1 MATSGLLINDS
12 NIYGLV
18 NPPPDPTA
26 YNPKA
31 WQTVGSGAVRWD
43 EFQTLKGRVDTLVN
57 DAPGTLDTLNELA
70 AALND
75 DASFSATVTNSIA
88 TKAALAGAD
97 FTGDVSVATAK
108 NLTITGHNGTNKGLV
123 LGTTLVTATGAELNF
138 MDGVTS
144 AVQTQIDAKM
154 ALAGGTFTGTVI
166 LSGAPTAD
174 LHAATKKYVDDN
186 AGGSITGA
194 ATTIDTEDLTV
205 SRALISNASGK
216 VAVSAVTDTELGYL
230 DGVSSA
236 IQTQLNAKQGLNAKL
251 TDLAGLA
258 VTANNFIAGD
268 GSNFVLKTAAEARTA
283 MGVDAAGTDNSTNV
297 SLAAVTG
304 NYLTLSGQAITA
316 GTVPVVLGG
325 TGATTAAAART
336 GLGVAIGSDVQAYSA
351 NLDAIAALSKTADN
365 FIVANGTTWTLK
377 TPADTRSSLGLGA
390 LATAG
395 TISNA
400 NWSGDDLAL
409 ANGGTGAST
418 AAAARTNLGLVI
430 GTNVEAHHDSLSSI
444 AGLTTA
450 ANKMIYTTAENTYAV
465 ADLTAAG
472 RALLDDADAA
482 TQCTTLGLGTGSDV
496 TFNQVT
502 AALVG
507 NASTATKL
515 AASKTIGGVAF
526 DGSANIDLPGVNT
539 AGTQNTSGTA
549 ANLSGSQTQ
558 KYVYAAPNANDGT
571 ASFRAL
577 VASDI
582 PTLNQATT
590 ANAGTATALAT
601 ARTIGG
607 VSFDGSANINL
618 PGVNAA
624 GNQDTTGNAATAS
637 AAAGGSAL
645 ETALAAKAALAGA
658 TYTGFVTLHSEPTAA
673 LHAASKSYVDSV
685 AAGLDPKESVRVA
698 TDAAGTLASSFANG
712 ETVDGITLATGDRIL
727 IKTQADGSENG
738 IYTVNASGAP
748 TRATDFDSTTE
759 VTAGAFTFV
768 EEGTSNASAGFVLAT
783 TGSITVGTTAMTFT
797 QFSSAAA
804 LSAGTGLSK
813 SGNTLSVDAAQTQIT
828 SVGTLSGLTSTGNVV
843 LTGATTTV
851 AAPSADTHAS
861 TKKYVDDTVAA
872 ISLTEFT
879 TVKSGDG
886 TNAGVVQSKG
896 TGNLTLRQGDA
907 GGTITLSSAT
917 SSNLGYPADALTI
930 QKSDYAEGG
939 DHSSGDTSLLVG
951 DDNVDSSAYVFAN
964 GSANYYV
971 ALKVSSSQAGKTLTG
986 LEMNLYTNFGGGT
999 QEPFNI
1005 RFGYATAAKIS
1016 AGSSAGANAPVALG
1030 LTAASTTSGSIA
1042 TTNTGNDFTG
1052 TIGSAHTNS
1061 GNGDYHL
1068 EGFNT
1073 PDNATRYTV
1082 TLTFDG
1088 AVTMAVDDYILLEI
1102 CKSTASGN
1110 VTGVTHWTAYWM
1122 KLIGAGAGD
1131 AEVSVPLSAAS
1142 TLSVTGALTAASTAA
1157 ITGNTT
1163 VGGTLGVTGAITA
1176 TAGVTGDVTGN
1187 CSGTAATVTGAAQTN
1202 ITSVGT
1208 LTGLTV
1214 DGDVTISDG
1223 TNDFNIASH
1232 DGTNG
1237 LQLGGTQITATAAQ
1251 LNFVTGVTSAI
1262 QTQLDAKGTGTVSAL
1277 SDLSITATTAELNIL
1292 DGSATTQATVT
1303 LADGDGVVISD
1314 GDVMKQC
1321 LVSDFKTY
1329 VADLTLTTAAQTA
1342 ITSVGTLTSLKIAD
1356 GATIGSASDADAI
1369 TIAANGTCTF
1379 SAGISGTLTGNV
1391 TGNVTGN
1398 CSGTAATVTGAA
1410 QTNITSVGTLTAL
1423 TVDDIAI
1430 DGKVITMTGS
1440 TDDTAV
1446 LTVAENG
1453 ALTITTTDTAAAAAN
1468 ITITADGTA
1477 ELGGTTVTLNSSG
1490 GITLDAD
1497 NGTITFSDA
1506 GVSLGTITSSGYSG
1520 NAATASSISGLTAS
1534 VAELNILDGVTALAA
1549 ELNIL
1554 DGVTATTA
1562 ELNILDG
1569 SETTQATVTLVDGD
1583 GVVISDGDVMKQC
1596 LVSDFKTYVAD
1607 LTLTTAAQAAI
1618 TSVGTLTGL
1627 TVNGNVTVSDG
1638 SNDFDIA
1645 SHDGTNGL
1653 KLGGTLITASAAELN
1668 YVDGVTSSIQTQL
1681 GTKADLASP
1690 TLTGTP
1696 LAPTAAAN
1704 INTTQIATTE
1714 YVTTAITNTDIANAT
1729 DAATANKIVK
1739 RDSNGNA
1746 AFVNVTASVITTG
1759 TSGGVGAD
1767 VSSLTTRVTA
1777 LEDSV
1782 KSSGSAPTTAT
1793 VGVVGDILFTTSYL
1807 YILVSTSGSG
1817 ESTTYNWKKVALADL

>member
-1 MATSGLLINDS
+1 MATSGLLINEN

-18 NPPPDPTA
+18 NPPPATTA

-31 WQTVGSGAVRWD
+31 WQTVDSGAVRWD
-43 EFQTLKGRVDTLVN
+43 TFQTLKSRVDTLVE

-70 AALND
+70 AALAD
-75 DASFSATVTNSIA
+75 DASFSTTVTNSIA
-88 TKAALAGAD
+88 AKAPLAGAT
-97 FTGDVSVATAK
+97 FTGDVIIQTAK
-108 NLTITGHNGTNKGLV
+108 NLKVSGHNGTDTGLF
-123 LGTTLVTATGAELNF
+123 LNNTLVTATAAELNF

-144 AVQTQIDAKM
+144 NVQTQVDAKM
-154 ALAGGTFTGTVI
+154 ALAGGTFTGAVT
-166 LSGAPTAD
+166 LSGAPTSD

-186 AGGSITGA
+186 GGNATLTGA
-194 ATTIDTEDLTV
+194 GSTIDTEDLTV
-205 SRALISNASGK
+205 SRALVSNASGK
-216 VAVSAVTDTELGYL
+216 IAVSDVTLAELAFLDGVTSAVQTQLDAKQASSAKLTAVAALAVTDG
-230 DGVSSA
+230 GIIV
-236 IQTQLNAKQGLNAKL
+236 
-251 TDLAGLA
+251 
-258 VTANNFIAGD
+258 GD
-268 GSNFVLKTAAEARTA
+268 GSTFVLESGATARTSL
-283 MGVDAAGTDNSTNV
+283 GVDAAGTDNSTNV
-297 SLAAVTG
+297 TLANVTG
-304 NYLTLSGQAITA
+304 NYLTLSGQEITA
-316 GTVPVVLGG
+316 GTVPVALGG
-325 TGATTAAAART
+325 SGATTASGART
-336 GLGVAIGSDVQAYSA
+336 NLGVAIGSDVQAYHA
-351 NLDAIAALSKTADN
+351 NLADIAGLSKTANN
-365 FIVANGTTWTLK
+365 FIVADGSNFTLK
-377 TPADTRSSLGLGA
+377 TAADSRTALGLGA

-400 NWSGDDLAL
+400 NWSGADLAV
-409 ANGGTGAST
+409 ANGGTGASD
-418 AAAARTNLGLVI
+418 AAGARTALGVVI
-430 GTNVEAHHDSLSSI
+430 GSDVQAYDAGLLSI
-444 AGLTTA
+444 AALTTA
-450 ANKMIYTTAENTYAV
+450 ANKMIYTTDADTYAV
-465 ADLTAAG
+465 TTLTAAG
-472 RALLDDADAA
+472 RNLLDDANAA
-482 TQCTTLGLGTGSDV
+482 AQCTTLGLGTGSDV

-515 AASKTIGGVAF
+515 AATKTIGGVAF
-526 DGSANIDLPGVNT
+526 DGSANIDLPGVNS
-539 AGTQNTSGTA
+539 AGNQNTTGTA

-590 ANAGTATALAT
+590 ANAATATKLAAT
-601 ARTIGG
+601 KTIGG
-607 VSFDGSANINL
+607 VAFDGSANIDL

-624 GNQDTTGNAATAS
+624 GNQNTTGNAATAS

-658 TYTGFVTLHSEPTAA
+658 TYTGFVTLHAEPTAA

-698 TDAAGTLASSFANG
+698 TTAAGTLATSFANG

-759 VTAGAFTFV
+759 VTAGAFTFI
-768 EEGTSNASAGFVLAT
+768 EEGTTNASTGFVLST
-783 TGSITVGTTAMTFT
+783 TGSITVGTTAMAFT
-797 QFSSAAA
+797 QFSSSAVIT
-804 LSAGTGLSK
+804 AGTGLSK
-813 SGNTLSVDAAQTQIT
+813 SGSELSVDAAQTQIT
-828 SVGTLSGLTSTGNVV
+828 SVGTL
-843 LTGATTTV
+843 
-851 AAPSADTHAS
+851 
-861 TKKYVDDTVAA
+861 
-872 ISLTEFT
+872 
-879 TVKSGDG
+879 
-886 TNAGVVQSKG
+886 
-896 TGNLTLRQGDA
+896 
-907 GGTITLSSAT
+907 
-917 SSNLGYPADALTI
+917 
-930 QKSDYAEGG
+930 
-939 DHSSGDTSLLVG
+939 
-951 DDNVDSSAYVFAN
+951 
-964 GSANYYV
+964 
-971 ALKVSSSQAGKTLTG
+971 
-986 LEMNLYTNFGGGT
+986 
-999 QEPFNI
+999 
-1005 RFGYATAAKIS
+1005 
-1016 AGSSAGANAPVALG
+1016 
-1030 LTAASTTSGSIA
+1030 
-1042 TTNTGNDFTG
+1042 
-1052 TIGSAHTNS
+1052 
-1061 GNGDYHL
+1061 
-1068 EGFNT
+1068 
-1073 PDNATRYTV
+1073 
-1082 TLTFDG
+1082 
-1088 AVTMAVDDYILLEI
+1088 
-1102 CKSTASGN
+1102 
-1110 VTGVTHWTAYWM
+1110 
-1122 KLIGAGAGD
+1122 
-1131 AEVSVPLSAAS
+1131 
-1142 TLSVTGALTAASTAA
+1142 
-1157 ITGNTT
+1157 
-1163 VGGTLGVTGAITA
+1163 
-1176 TAGVTGDVTGN
+1176 
-1187 CSGTAATVTGAAQTN
+1187 
-1202 ITSVGT
+1202 
-1208 LTGLTV
+1208 TGLTV
-1214 DGDVTISDG
+1214 NGDVTVSDG

-1232 DGTNG
+1232 DGSNG
-1237 LQLGGTQITATAAQ
+1237 LKLGGTLVTATAAE
-1251 LNFVTGVTSAI
+1251 LNFMDGVTSAV

-1277 SDLSITATTAELNIL
+1277 SDLSITATAAELNIM

-1329 VADLTLTTAAQTA
+1329 VADLTLTTAAQTNITSVGTLTALTVDNVAIDGKVITMTGDGEGNDTAKFTVGTNGDLTITTTDWFAANADITITADGDAELAGTTVTLNSSGGIELNADSGTIEFKDDSSSLGTITSSGYSGNAATATTLTNLTSTVAELNILDGVTAVAAELNILDGDTTATTSTLVDADGVVINDGGTMKQCLASDFKTYIAGLTLTTAAQTA

-1356 GATIGSASDADAI
+1356 DATIGSASDADAI

-1423 TVDDIAI
+1423 TVDDVAI

-1440 TDDTAV
+1440 TNDTAV

-1477 ELGGTTVTLNSSG
+1477 ELAGTTVTLNSSG

-1497 NGTITFSDA
+1497 GGTITFSDN
-1506 GVSLGTITSSGYSG
+1506 GDSLGTITSSGYSG
-1520 NAATASSISGLTAS
+1520 NAATASSISGLTS
-1534 VAELNILDGVTALAA
+1534 TVAELNILDGVTAEAA

-1554 DGVTATTA
+1554 DGVTSSTT
-1562 ELNILDG
+1562 ELNIVDG
-1569 SETTQATVTLVDGD
+1569 DTTQATVTLAGGD
-1583 GVVISDGDVMKQC
+1583 GVVINDNGTMKQC

-1627 TVNGNVTVSDG
+1627 TVNGDVTISDG
-1638 SNDFDIA
+1638 ENDFNIA

-1653 KLGGTLITASAAELN
+1653 QLGGTQITATAAQLN
-1668 YVDGVTSSIQTQL
+1668 YVTGVTSAIQTQL
-1681 GTKADLASP
+1681 DTKATLASP

-1696 LAPTAAAN
+1696 LAPTASDATN
-1704 INTTQIATTE
+1704 NTQIATTQ

-1793 VGVVGDILFTTSYL
+1793 VGVVGDMLFTTTYL

-1817 ESTTYNWKKVALADL
+1817 GSTTYNWKKVALADL

>member
-1 MATSGLLINDS
+1 MATSGLLINES

-18 NPPPDPTA
+18 NPPPNPSA
-26 YNPKA
+26 YEPKA

-43 EFQTLKGRVDTLVN
+43 EFLTLKGRVDTLVN

-75 DASFSATVTNSIA
+75 DASFSTTVTNSIA
-88 TKAALAGAD
+88 AKAALAGAT
-97 FTGDVSVATAK
+97 FTGDVIIGGTGK
-108 NLTITGHNGTNKGLV
+108 NLKVSGHNGTDTGLF
-123 LGTTLVTATGAELNF
+123 LNNTLVTATAAELNF

-144 AVQTQIDAKM
+144 NVQTQVDAKM
-154 ALAGGTFTGTVI
+154 ALAGGTFTGAVT
-166 LSGAPTAD
+166 LSGAPTSD

-186 AGGSITGA
+186 GGNATLSGAGS
-194 ATTIDTEDLTV
+194 TIDTEDLTV
-205 SRALISNASGK
+205 SRALVSNASGK
-216 VAVSAVTDTELGYL
+216 VAVSVVTLAELAFLDGVTSAVQTQLDAKQASSAKLTAVAALAVTDG
-230 DGVSSA
+230 GIIV
-236 IQTQLNAKQGLNAKL
+236 
-251 TDLAGLA
+251 
-258 VTANNFIAGD
+258 GD
-268 GSNFVLKTAAEARTA
+268 GSTFVLESGATARTSL
-283 MGVDAAGTDNSTNV
+283 GVDAAGTDNSTNV
-297 SLAAVTG
+297 TLANVTG
-304 NYLTLSGQAITA
+304 NYLTLSGQEITA
-316 GTVPVVLGG
+316 GTVPVALGG
-325 TGATTAAAART
+325 SGATTASGART
-336 GLGVAIGSDVQAYSA
+336 NLGVAIGSDVQAYHA
-351 NLDAIAALSKTADN
+351 NLADIAGLSKTANN
-365 FIVANGTTWTLK
+365 FIVADGSNFTLK
-377 TPADTRSSLGLGA
+377 TAADSRTALGLGA

-400 NWSGDDLAL
+400 NWSGADLAV
-409 ANGGTGAST
+409 ANGGTGASD
-418 AAAARTNLGLVI
+418 AAGARTALGVEI
-430 GTNVEAHHDSLSSI
+430 GSDVQAYDAGLLSI
-444 AGLTTA
+444 AALTTA
-450 ANKMIYTTAENTYAV
+450 ANKMIYTTDADTYAV
-465 ADLTAAG
+465 TTLTAAG
-472 RALLDDADAA
+472 RNLLDDATAA
-482 TQCTTLGLGTGSDV
+482 AQCTTLGLGTGSDV

-515 AASKTIGGVAF
+515 AATKTIGGVAF
-526 DGSANIDLPGVNT
+526 DGSANIDLPGVNS
-539 AGTQNTSGTA
+539 AGNQNTTGTA

-590 ANAGTATALAT
+590 ANAATATKLAAT
-601 ARTIGG
+601 KTIGG
-607 VSFDGSANINL
+607 VAFDGSANIDL

-624 GNQDTTGNAATAS
+624 GNQNTTGNAATAS

-658 TYTGFVTLHSEPTAA
+658 TYTGFVTLHAEPTAA

-698 TDAAGTLASSFANG
+698 TTAAGTLATSFANG

-759 VTAGAFTFV
+759 VTAGAFTFI
-768 EEGTSNASAGFVLAT
+768 EEGTTNASTGFVLST

-797 QFSSAAA
+797 QFSSSAVIT
-804 LSAGTGLSK
+804 AGTGLTK
-813 SGNTLSVDAAQTQIT
+813 SGSELAVNAAQTQIT
-828 SVGTLSGLTSTGNVV
+828 SVGTLSGLTVG
-843 LTGATTTV
+843 
-851 AAPSADTHAS
+851 
-861 TKKYVDDTVAA
+861 
-872 ISLTEFT
+872 
-879 TVKSGDG
+879 
-886 TNAGVVQSKG
+886 
-896 TGNLTLRQGDA
+896 GNLT
-907 GGTITLSSAT
+907 
-917 SSNLGYPADALTI
+917 
-930 QKSDYAEGG
+930 
-939 DHSSGDTSLLVG
+939 
-951 DDNVDSSAYVFAN
+951 
-964 GSANYYV
+964 
-971 ALKVSSSQAGKTLTG
+971 VS
-986 LEMNLYTNFGGGT
+986 
-999 QEPFNI
+999 
-1005 RFGYATAAKIS
+1005 
-1016 AGSSAGANAPVALG
+1016 
-1030 LTAASTTSGSIA
+1030 
-1042 TTNTGNDFTG
+1042 
-1052 TIGSAHTNS
+1052 
-1061 GNGDYHL
+1061 
-1068 EGFNT
+1068 
-1073 PDNATRYTV
+1073 
-1082 TLTFDG
+1082 DG
-1088 AVTMAVDDYILLEI
+1088 AYDL
-1102 CKSTASGN
+1102 
-1110 VTGVTHWTAYWM
+1110 
-1122 KLIGAGAGD
+1122 
-1131 AEVSVPLSAAS
+1131 
-1142 TLSVTGALTAASTAA
+1142 
-1157 ITGNTT
+1157 
-1163 VGGTLGVTGAITA
+1163 
-1176 TAGVTGDVTGN
+1176 DV
-1187 CSGTAATVTGAAQTN
+1187 
-1202 ITSVGT
+1202 
-1208 LTGLTV
+1208 
-1214 DGDVTISDG
+1214 
-1223 TNDFNIASH
+1223 ASH
-1232 DGTNG
+1232 DGSNG
-1237 LQLGGTQITATAAQ
+1237 LKLGGTLVTATAAE
-1251 LNFVTGVTSAI
+1251 LNYMDGVTSAV

-1329 VADLTLTTAAQTA
+1329 VADLTLTTAAQTNITSVGTLTALTVDDVAIDGKVITMTGSTSDTAVLTVAEHGALAITTTDDAGAAANITITADGTAELAGTTVTLNSSGGIELNADSGTIEFKDDSSSLGTITSSGYSGNAATATTLTNLTSTVAELNILDGVTAVAAELNILDGDTTATTSTLVDADGVVINDGGTMKQCLASDFKTYIAGLTLTTAAQTA

-1356 GATIGSASDADAI
+1356 DATIGSASDADAI

-1423 TVDDIAI
+1423 TVDDVAI

-1440 TDDTAV
+1440 TSDTAV
-1446 LTVAENG
+1446 LTVAEHG
-1453 ALTITTTDTAAAAAN
+1453 ALAITTTDDAGAAAN

-1477 ELGGTTVTLNSSG
+1477 ELAGTTVTLNSSG

-1497 NGTITFSDA
+1497 GGTITFSDN
-1506 GVSLGTITSSGYSG
+1506 GVSLGTITSVGGVGHYSG
-1520 NAATASSISGLTAS
+1520 NSATASSISGLTS
-1534 VAELNILDGVTALAA
+1534 TVAELNILDGVTAEAA

-1554 DGVTATTA
+1554 DGVTSSTT
-1562 ELNILDG
+1562 ELNIVDG
-1569 SETTQATVTLVDGD
+1569 DTTQATVTLAGGD
-1583 GVVISDGDVMKQC
+1583 GVVINDNGTMKQC

-1627 TVNGNVTVSDG
+1627 TVNGDVTISDG
-1638 SNDFDIA
+1638 ENDFNIA

-1653 KLGGTLITASAAELN
+1653 QLGGTQITATAAQLN
-1668 YVDGVTSSIQTQL
+1668 YVTGVTSAIQTQL
-1681 GTKADLASP
+1681 DTKATLASP

-1696 LAPTAAAN
+1696 LAPTASDATN
-1704 INTTQIATTE
+1704 NTQIATTA

-1793 VGVVGDILFTTSYL
+1793 VGVVGDMLFTTTYL

-1817 ESTTYNWKKVALADL
+1817 GSITYNWKKVALVDL